1 MKAVILAG
9 GEGTRL
15 RPLTC
20 NLPKPLVPL
29 CGKPV
34 LFHILDL
41 LNDNGFSEAVIAIHY
56 KGEMIKNSIDGR
68 RYKNISIA
76 FSEET
81 SPLGTAG
88 CVKKAAELFGK
99 DFTDNFLVI
108 SGDGVCDFDIKKA
121 MDFHKSRKASATII
135 TKAIDDPREYGVI
148 LGDKG
153 YVEGFSEKPSFISCR
168 SDSANTGIYILSPS
182 VLKLIPYETKWD
194 FAKNLF
200 PEMLENNIPISYYE
214 EKGYWCDIGDLTS
227 YKSCNADMLSGK
239 IGLKIP
245 EGAPISAKTSV
256 GANIYCG
263 KNCSLS
269 ETAFI
274 AGNTV
279 IGSRVCIGNNTKI
292 RNSII
297 MNGAYIGEDVTL
309 NDCIICS
316 NAKIGK
322 GSAVYENAVVGESAR
337 VGENAVISGGVKLW
351 QNKAIPDNAFI
362 TEDVKYGGAGGIKI
376 TENGISGE
384 TNMEITP
391 ETAGKIGCILPELTD
406 GAIAVGCN
414 GEPSAIALKSA
425 LLSGISS
432 TGGSCFDCKSL
443 TLPVLAYTGRL
454 LNCKLLVY
462 VNSENKTD
470 IMIKNRGLLPLTRSQ
485 ERLLEG
491 GIKRGEFLSVGWDS
505 FSRINRFSG
514 SLPLYTAFLDS
525 ITDFTVPYLI
535 RLTASGKSGTELYL
549 PYTRKIGTGAVPL
562 TISLS
567 PDGLRSELMTEDA
580 ALSYDE
586 MLSVAALKAAERGAD
601 VALPFSFPR
610 SIDKLLSLYGK
621 KSLRYYSS
629 SMDNSDSKARRIA
642 ARQTFLTDGFALS
655 MSVLHY
661 MSDKGLALKE
671 LKELLP
677 VSDTENRF
685 IRITCP
691 PQRIIKR
698 LKASPEENEG
708 AVLSSDG
715 ERVFIR
721 SNREGTG
728 LFLFAES
735 FTAETA
741 AELCEKTERL
751 IKKAMEEEKYGTD
764 ISGNL

>member
-20 NLPKPLVPL
+20 NLPKPLVPV

-41 LNDNGFSEAVIAIHY
+41 LNDNGFTEAVIAIHY
-56 KGEMIKNSIDGR
+56 KGGMIRSRIEKGG
-68 RYKNISIA
+68 YKNLSVV

-88 CVKKAAELFGK
+88 CVKKAAGLFGK
-99 DFTDNFLVI
+99 DFSDDFLVI
-108 SGDGVCDFDIKKA
+108 SGDAVCDFNLKKA
-121 MDFHKSRKASATII
+121 MEFHNTRKSSATII
-135 TKAIDDPREYGVI
+135 TKQMDDPREYGVI
-148 LGDKG
+148 LGDNG
-153 YVEGFSEKPSFISCR
+153 YVTGFSEKPSFVSCR
-168 SDSANTGIYILSPS
+168 SDNANTGIYILSPS
-182 VLKLIPYETKWD
+182 VLKLIPSETKWD

-200 PEMLENNIPISYYE
+200 PEMLENSIPISYYE

-227 YKSCNADMLSGK
+227 YKGCNSDMLEGR
-239 IGLKIP
+239 IGLKLP
-245 EGAPISAKTSV
+245 ESVPVSAKTS
-256 GANIYCG
+256 ANARIYCG
-263 KNCSLS
+263 KNSSVS
-269 ETAFI
+269 ESVFI
-274 AGNTV
+274 TGNTV
-279 IGSRVCIGNNTKI
+279 IGSNVFIGKNTKI
-292 RNSII
+292 RSSVI
-297 MNGAYIGEDVTL
+297 MDGAYIGEDVTL

-316 NAKIGK
+316 NAKIGS
-322 GSAVYENAVVGESAR
+322 GSAVYENAVAGESVR
-337 VGENAVISGGVKLW
+337 IGENAVISGGVKLW
-351 QNKAIPDNAFI
+351 QNKTIPDNAFI
-362 TEDVKYGGAGGIKI
+362 TEDIKYGTAGDIKI
-376 TENGISGE
+376 SESGISGE

-406 GAIAVGCN
+406 GAIVVGCN

-432 TGGSCFDCKSL
+432 TGGICFDCESL

-454 LNCKLLVY
+454 LNCKLLIFI
-462 VNSENKTD
+462 NSGNKTD
-470 IMIKNRGLLPLTRSQ
+470 IVIKNRGLLPLTRSQ

-549 PYTRKIGTGAVPL
+549 PYTRKIGTGKEPL

-567 PDGLRSELMTEDA
+567 PDGVKSEITTENA
-580 ALSYDE
+580 CLSYNE
-586 MLSVAALKAAERGAD
+586 MLSVAALKAAERGAE

-642 ARQTFLTDGFALS
+642 ARQTFLTDGFALAL
-655 MSVLHY
+655 SVLRY
-661 MSDKGLALKE
+661 MSDKGLSVRE

-677 VSDTENRF
+677 PSDTENRF

-721 SNREGTG
+721 SNRDGTG

-751 IKKAMEEEKYGTD
+751 IRKAMEEEKYGGD
-764 ISGNL
+764 I

>member
-20 NLPKPLVPL
+20 NLPKPLVPV

-41 LNDNGFSEAVIAIHY
+41 LNSSGFTEAVIAVHY
-56 KGEMIKNSIDGR
+56 KADMIKNSIESGS
-68 RYKNISIA
+68 YKNISIA

-88 CVKKAAELFGK
+88 CVKKGAELFGK
-99 DFTDNFLVI
+99 GFNDDFLVI
-108 SGDGVCDFDIKKA
+108 SGDAVCDFNLIKA
-121 MDFHKSRKASATII
+121 MEYHKTRKAAATII
-135 TKAIDDPREYGVI
+135 TKQMDDPREYGVI
-148 LGDKG
+148 LGNNG

-168 SDSANTGIYILSPS
+168 SDRSNTGIYILSTS
-182 VLKLIPYETKWD
+182 ALKLIPADTKWD

-214 EKGYWCDIGDLTS
+214 ETGYWCDIGDLTS
-227 YKSCNADMLSGK
+227 YKNCNSDMLNGK
-239 IGLKIP
+239 IGLPMP
-245 EGAPISAKTSV
+245 ESISISPKTSPD
-256 GANIYCG
+256 AKIYCG
-263 KNCSLS
+263 RNSSVS
-269 ETAFI
+269 EKVFI
-274 AGNTV
+274 TGNTA
-279 IGSRVCIGNNTKI
+279 IGSNVYIGKNTKI
-292 RNSII
+292 RNSVI
-297 MNGAYIGEDVTL
+297 MDGAYIGEDVTL

-316 NAKIGK
+316 NSKLGS
-322 GSAVYENAVVGESAR
+322 GSAVYENAVVGES
-337 VGENAVISGGVKLW
+337 VTIGENAVISGGVKLW
-351 QNKAIPDNAFI
+351 QNKSIPDNAFI
-362 TEDVKYGGAGGIKI
+362 TEDIKYGVTGGIKI
-376 TENGISGE
+376 SDSGISGE

-432 TGGSCFDCKSL
+432 TGGTCFDCENL
-443 TLPVLAYTGRL
+443 TLPILAYTGRL
-454 LNCKLLVY
+454 LNCKLLVF

-470 IMIKNRGLLPLTRSQ
+470 IIIKNRGLLPLTRSQ

-505 FSRINRFSG
+505 FSRINRFGG
-514 SLPLYTAFLDS
+514 SLPLYTALLDS
-525 ITDFTVPYLI
+525 ITDFTVPYMI

-549 PYTRKIGTGAVPL
+549 PYARKIGTGTEPL

-567 PDGLRSELMTEDA
+567 TDGTKSEILSEEA
-580 ALSYDE
+580 SLSYNE
-586 MLSVAALKAAERGAD
+586 MLSAAALKAVQRGAD

-642 ARQTFLTDGFALS
+642 ARQTFLTDGFALAA
-655 MSVLHY
+655 SVLHY
-661 MSDKGLALKE
+661 ISEKGITLKE

-677 VSDTENRF
+677 DSDTENRF

-715 ERVFIR
+715 ERVFLR
-721 SNREGTG
+721 SNRDGTG

-741 AELCEKTERL
+741 AELCEKTEKL
-751 IKKAMEEEKYGTD
+751 IRKAMEDEKYGAD
-764 ISGNL
+764 I

>member
-20 NLPKPLVPL
+20 NLPKPLVSV

-41 LNDNGFSEAVIAIHY
+41 LNSSGFTEAVIAVHY
-56 KGEMIKNSIDGR
+56 KADMIKNSIESGS
-68 RYKNISIA
+68 YKNISIA

-88 CVKKAAELFGK
+88 CVKKGAELFGK
-99 DFTDNFLVI
+99 GFNDDFLVI
-108 SGDGVCDFDIKKA
+108 SGDAVCDFNLIKA
-121 MDFHKSRKASATII
+121 MEYHKTRKAAATII
-135 TKAIDDPREYGVI
+135 TKQMDDPREYGVI
-148 LGDKG
+148 LGNNG

-168 SDSANTGIYILSPS
+168 SDRANTGIYILSPS
-182 VLKLIPYETKWD
+182 ALKLIPADTKWD

-214 EKGYWCDIGDLTS
+214 ENGYWCDIGDLTS
-227 YKSCNADMLSGK
+227 YKNCNSDMLNGK
-239 IGLKIP
+239 IGLPLP
-245 EGAPISAKTSV
+245 ESISISSKTSPD
-256 GANIYCG
+256 AKIYCG
-263 KNCSLS
+263 RNSSVS
-269 ETAFI
+269 EKVFI
-274 AGNTV
+274 TGNTV
-279 IGSRVCIGNNTKI
+279 IGSNVYIGKNTKI
-292 RNSII
+292 RNSVI
-297 MNGAYIGEDVTL
+297 MDGAYIGEDVTL

-316 NAKIGK
+316 NSKLGS
-322 GSAVYENAVVGESAR
+322 GSAVYENAVVGES
-337 VGENAVISGGVKLW
+337 VTIGENAVISGGVKLW
-351 QNKAIPDNAFI
+351 QNKSIPDNAFI
-362 TEDVKYGGAGGIKI
+362 TEDIKYGVTGGIKI
-376 TENGISGE
+376 SDSGISGE

-414 GEPSAIALKSA
+414 GEPSAIALKSS

-432 TGGSCFDCKSL
+432 TGGTCFDCENL
-443 TLPVLAYTGRL
+443 TLPILAYTGRL
-454 LNCKLLVY
+454 LNCKLLVF

-470 IMIKNRGLLPLTRSQ
+470 IIIKNRGLLPLTRSQ
-485 ERLLEG
+485 ERLIEG

-505 FSRINRFSG
+505 FSRINRFGG
-514 SLPLYTAFLDS
+514 SLPLYTALLDS
-525 ITDFTVPYLI
+525 ITDFTVPYMI

-549 PYTRKIGTGAVPL
+549 PYARKIGTGTEPL

-567 PDGLRSELMTEDA
+567 TDGTKSEILSEEA
-580 ALSYDE
+580 SLSYNE
-586 MLSVAALKAAERGAD
+586 MLSAAALKAVQRGAD

-642 ARQTFLTDGFALS
+642 ARQTFLTDGFALAA
-655 MSVLHY
+655 SVLHY
-661 MSDKGLALKE
+661 ISEKGITLKE

-677 VSDTENRF
+677 DSDTENRF

-715 ERVFIR
+715 ERVFLR
-721 SNREGTG
+721 SNRDGTG

-741 AELCEKTERL
+741 AELCEKTEKL
-751 IKKAMEEEKYGTD
+751 IRKAMEDEKYGAD
-764 ISGNL
+764 I